1 MLPGGH
7 AAYQHF
13 FSHRKGHWEVNLR
26 AKCMKDGWQRQNLI
40 SFSRSVN
47 KWSNGS
53 YCPWAFRSLRGLWK
67 WTLSMGVCSCWGGGP
82 FPKYDLILETSYYS
96 ALEVEP
102 LGALEH
108 WGLGIIWF
116 RMSWLIVFC
125 QDLLEQRKHVL
136 IWHPQINT
144 TIKAVYMKDWRFTLI
159 IERLLIYKNKIKKI
173 NFCTFHILYVRK
185 KSIS

>member
-53 YCPWAFRSLRGLWK
+53 YCPWGLFSESFRGLWK

-96 ALEVEP
+96 ALEAEP

-108 WGLGIIWF
+108 WGLGIIMIQNELVDCILP
-116 RMSWLIVFC
+116 RPARAAQTCS
-125 QDLLEQRKHVL
+125 DLTPSNKH
-136 IWHPQINT
+136 
-144 TIKAVYMKDWRFTLI
+144 
-159 IERLLIYKNKIKKI
+159 
-173 NFCTFHILYVRK
+173 
-185 KSIS
+185 